1 MSAQRSSVSR
11 LLWLSLLS
19 LLLLTACIGK
29 TVTKR
34 TLQRVDVTPASVAI
48 AIGTQQQFTATAVYS
63 DSTHEDVTASVRWTS
78 FEPAVAT
85 ISASGLAS
93 AVDIGL
99 TTIFADFQG
108 LTGAATLV
116 VSPAT
121 VTSIAVTPTAP
132 SAAKGTSRAFTA
144 VATFSDKTTQDITT
158 SATWSSSNTSI
169 ATISNDSGSNGLAQA
184 LAVGSTTITAS
195 YLSQTGSTTLS
206 VTPATLSSIAVT
218 PTAPSIGKGSSR
230 QFTAVAS
237 FSDASTQDVT
247 SAATWS
253 SSDTSIATIS
263 NSAGSNGLAQSL
275 AIGSTTISASY
286 NGQSGSTTL
295 TVTAATVTRIG
306 VTPAQP
312 SIAKGTRQQFTAVA
326 VFSDSSTQDVTV
338 AATWTAADS
347 SIASISNAAGSNGL
361 AQALAAG
368 STAITAS
375 YGGQDGSTTLT
386 VTPAM
391 ATALAI
397 TPSDPSI
404 AKGTTQAFTAVATFS
419 DSSTQDVTT
428 TTTWFSSDTGIAT
441 ISNAS
446 GSNGLAQSVN
456 TGSAT
461 ITASYGGQTASTT
474 LSVTPAVI
482 SRIDVT
488 PSSPSIAQS
497 TSLQFAATAVFT
509 DNSTQDVTTASTWSS
524 SDTSVATISN
534 ASGSNGRAQSLSA
547 GSTTITAQY
556 LGQSGSTG
564 LTVTNATLASIAVTP
579 DSPSVANG
587 FTQQFRATGTYS
599 DSTTQDLTDAVTWA
613 STSTGVAT
621 ISNAAGSNGLA
632 QSVNPGATTITATLN
647 GISGSTS
654 LTVTAA
660 ILQSITIAPA
670 SGSVPA
676 GYQRPYSATGSY
688 SDGTSADL
696 TRQVSWSTDN
706 AAVATILSAGGADN
720 GLLSGVAPGTAG
732 ITASLGAISQT
743 VAVTVSNATLQ
754 SLSVSPANATLRR
767 GQTQQYLAFGQ
778 FSDGLSLAL
787 TTQVTWTSSNTAVA
801 TISNAAG
808 SKGLATVGNLAIGS
822 TTISASRAGVTGSTS
837 ATVPLL

>member
-11 LLWLSLLS
+11 VLWLSLLS

-63 DSTHEDVTASVRWTS
+63 DSTHEDVTASVTWSS

-85 ISASGLAS
+85 ISSTGLAS
-93 AVDIGL
+93 SVDIGL
-99 TTIFADFQG
+99 TTIFANFQG
-108 LTGAATLV
+108 LTGSATLV

-121 VTSIAVTPTAP
+121 VTSISVTPTAP
-132 SAAKGTSRAFTA
+132 SIAKGTSRAFTA
-144 VATFSDKTTQDITT
+144 VATFSDKSTQDITT

-184 LAVGSTTITAS
+184 LAVGSTTITAT

-206 VTPATLSSIAVT
+206 VTPAALTGIAVT
-218 PTAPSIGKGSSR
+218 PTTPSIAKGSSQ

-237 FSDASTQDVT
+237 FSDATTQDVT
-247 SAATWS
+247 ATATWS
-253 SSDTSIATIS
+253 SSDTGIATIS
-263 NSAGSNGLAQSL
+263 NSSGSNGLAQAL
-275 AIGSTTISASY
+275 ATGSTTISALY

-295 TVTAATVTRIG
+295 TVTAATVTSIG
-306 VTPAQP
+306 VTPTQP
-312 SIAKGTRQQFTAVA
+312 SIAKGTSQQFTAVA
-326 VFSDSSTQDVTV
+326 VFTDNSTQDVTV

-386 VTPAM
+386 VTPA
-391 ATALAI
+391 AVTALAI

-419 DSSTQDVTT
+419 DGSTQDVTVAS
-428 TTTWFSSDTGIAT
+428 TWSSSDTGIAT
-441 ISNAS
+441 ISNAA
-446 GSNGLAQSVN
+446 GSNGLAQSLN
-456 TGSAT
+456 TGSTVISAD
-461 ITASYGGQTASTT
+461 YRGQTATTT
-474 LSVTPAVI
+474 LTVTPAVVA
-482 SRIDVT
+482 RIDVT
-488 PSSPSIAQS
+488 PSFPSIAKDS
-497 TSLQFAATAVFT
+497 TLQFAATAVFT
-509 DNSTQDVTTASTWSS
+509 DSSTQDITTAATWTS
-524 SDTSVATISN
+524 SDTSIATISN
-534 ASGSNGRAQSLSA
+534 AAGSNGRAQTLAA
-547 GSTTITAQY
+547 GNTTITAQY
-556 LGQSGSTG
+556 SGQSGSTT
-564 LTVTNATLASIAVTP
+564 LTVTDATLVSIAVTP
-579 DSPSVANG
+579 DSPSVASG
-587 FTQQFRATGTYS
+587 FAQQFRATGTYS
-599 DSTTQDLTDAVTWA
+599 DMSTQDLTATVTWA
-613 STSTGVAT
+613 STNTGIAT

-632 QSVNPGATTITATLN
+632 QSVNPGSTTITATAN
-647 GISGSTS
+647 AVSGSTS

-660 ILQSITIAPA
+660 ILQSISIAPA

-676 GYQRPYSATGSY
+676 GYQRPFEATGTY
-688 SDGTSADL
+688 SDGTTADI
-696 TRQVSWSTDN
+696 THQASWSTDD
-706 AAVATILSAGGADN
+706 ATIASIQSTGGADN
-720 GLLSGVAPGTAG
+720 GLLTGVAPGSTG
-732 ITASLGAISQT
+732 VTASLGGISQT

-754 SLSVSPANATLRR
+754 SLTLSPANATLQR
-767 GQTQQYLAFGQ
+767 GQTQQYLAFGL

-787 TTQVTWTSSNTAVA
+787 TTQVTWASSNTAVA

-808 SKGLATVGNLAIGS
+808 SKGLATVRNLAIGS